1 MRIVKSKYIF
11 EYDND
16 IVALYNSNGGRYFT
30 FPTSAVLNYNNKEYY
45 MISPEVFA
53 EDDTVSFISKNISEE
68 ISEFKLSFLLNDTDI
83 EVSFEA
89 KNTAD
94 IAVIQCE
101 YFRRGKKGIYMVDCI
116 NYFNPQP
123 RNMNGVNRGFY
134 RNFPDASLNDGY
146 FSPPPLHFSVG
157 NRNGYVCFGLL
168 DVPNSVKYNLTS
180 DLGILAEIPNGHIVT
195 KKGETYKAPR
205 LMLAF
210 HDEEWESI
218 TLYRNKLIEKGI
230 ISVDDSDVTSFP
242 KWWKN
247 PFIVT
252 YGDQMMELQYNWYDD
267 TDWGCDAFTEE
278 WMEMWLERAENKLG
292 FSEFTIII
300 DAFWQH
306 KYSSEGIPNS
316 VRFPNLRKFID
327 KCHAHGHKV
336 MLWQA
341 PYVDN
346 TANGFETLSQKHGVI
361 TKDRYISPIIEE
373 ETVFHIDFTADN
385 ISDYLSDVAHQLF
398 GNGEGELDCD
408 GLKLDFLMQ
417 ISNPQQKQTPYLNP
431 DNGIGAREVFRFYEI
446 FNREAKK
453 VKPDVLLNGS
463 TCDPRIQKYCHMNRL
478 HDIQKVYE
486 ERELRARV
494 STMACPDMLVD
505 SDGAIM
511 LTDWVPATYI
521 SAVIYSTPSLY
532 YINKFH
538 DGIGL
543 SDDDMAGLAKLLQ
556 LCNKKQYGIPV
567 FVSPDNWLLKKRNS
581 DDVIGSAIDG
591 HTAMVISEDNTGYI
605 YTWQDGEIVVPM
617 YQNNVVEIPDGFRYE
632 NGALVGVAGRGN
644 VVEFKVK

>member
-1 MRIVKSKYIF
+1 MRISKAKYIF

-16 IVALYNSNGGRYFT
+16 TVALYNANGGRYFT
-30 FPTSAVLNYNNKEYY
+30 FPTSAAIKYNDNEYY
-45 MISPEVFA
+45 LTNPKVSC
-53 EDDTVSFISKNISEE
+53 DDQKVAFSCDNVSEE
-68 ISEFKLSFLLNDTDI
+68 ISELKLEFILNEEDI

-89 KNTAD
+89 KTSCD
-94 IAVIQCE
+94 VAVQQLE
-101 YFRRGKKGIYMVDCI
+101 YFRRGKKGMYMIDCI

-123 RNMNGVNRGFY
+123 RNMNGINRGFY
-134 RNFPDASLNDGY
+134 RNFPDSSLDNGY
-146 FSPPPLHFSVG
+146 FSPPPLHFSIG
-157 NRNGYVCFGLL
+157 NRNGFVCFGLL
-168 DVPNSVKYNLTS
+168 DVPNSVKYNLS
-180 DLGILAEIPNGHIVT
+180 PDLGILAELPAGHIVT
-195 KKGETYKAPR
+195 KKGDTYKAPR
-205 LMLAF
+205 LMLFF

-218 TLYRNKLIEKGI
+218 TLYRNKLLEKGI
-230 ISVDDSDVTSFP
+230 ISADDSDVTSFP

-278 WMEMWLERAENKLG
+278 WMEMWLARAEEKLG
-292 FSEFTIII
+292 FDEFTIII

-306 KYSSEGIPNS
+306 KYSSEGIPNRT
-316 VRFPNLRKFID
+316 RFPNLRKFID

-346 TANGFETLSQKHGVI
+346 TANGFETLSQKYGVI

-385 ISDYLSDVAHQLF
+385 ISEYLSDVAHQLF

-417 ISNPQQKQTPYLNP
+417 INDPAEKKTPYLNSS
-431 DNGIGAREVFRFYEI
+431 NGIGAREVFRFYEI

-505 SDGAIM
+505 SGGAI
-511 LTDWVPATYI
+511 
-521 SAVIYSTPSLY
+521 
-532 YINKFH
+532 
-538 DGIGL
+538 
-543 SDDDMAGLAKLLQ
+543 
-556 LCNKKQYGIPV
+556 
-567 FVSPDNWLLKKRNS
+567 
-581 DDVIGSAIDG
+581 
-591 HTAMVISEDNTGYI
+591 
-605 YTWQDGEIVVPM
+605 
-617 YQNNVVEIPDGFRYE
+617 
-632 NGALVGVAGRGN
+632 
-644 VVEFKVK
+644 